1 MLFIWVFFIAGGQ
14 TVHNIR
20 SGVDSFTARF
30 GDFLTI
36 DEWWY
41 ANKNDP
47 HFQTTNLWELGHG
60 SDTY

>member
-36 DEWWY
+36 DEW
-41 ANKNDP
+41 
-47 HFQTTNLWELGHG
+47 
-60 SDTY
+60 